1 MNNSSTRF
9 PKPIPYLLDTEE
21 ENQNFITLCFA
32 LAKSVTAS
40 TLA

>member
-1 MNNSSTRF
+1 MNNSSPGF
-9 PKPIPYLLDTEE
+9 Q
-21 ENQNFITLCFA
+21 NQFRIYYTDERKSKLHFVFA